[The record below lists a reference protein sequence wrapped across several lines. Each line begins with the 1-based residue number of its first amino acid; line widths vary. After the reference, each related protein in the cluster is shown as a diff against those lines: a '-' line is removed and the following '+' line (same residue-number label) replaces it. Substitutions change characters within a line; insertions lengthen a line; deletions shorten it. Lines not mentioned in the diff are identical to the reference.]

1 MCSTQ
6 IELASK
12 SHLSTDTPD
21 NNYSTLV
28 TTKCP
33 RSWYTYDTDMIPV
46 VARIVE
52 GQASV
57 GTVGSVISARNVE
70 GQLQA
75 HVGTLGGA
83 VVVGSMVG
91 SLLSAIIQYVAN
103 DFRI

>member
-1 MCSTQ
+1 M
-6 IELASK
+6 ASK

-33 RSWYTYDTDMIPV
+33 RSWYTYDTDTIPV

-70 GQLQA
+70 GQA

-83 VVVGSMVG
+83 VVVGSVVG